1 MDTKYK
7 KAVVKTG
14 REKSILKK
22 HPWVYSGAIQEVEG
36 HPEGGEIVD
45 LVDRNGEFLARGAY
59 SPQSKIRVRIW
70 TWNPEQ
76 AIDHH
81 FIHEVLETSI
91 VNRKNLP
98 TLSCTNA
105 CRLVNAESDRFPGL
119 IVDQYDNILVMQ
131 CLSYGVEVWRDV
143 IADSLITLTNST
155 GIYERSDADV
165 RVLEGL
171 QKRNEVIRGVVPNS
185 EIIIEENS
193 LKYLV
198 DVKGG
203 QKTGFFLDQ
212 RQNRHVIRELVK
224 DKDVLDCF
232 CYTGGFSISALAG
245 GARSV
250 VGVDASNDALA
261 IAKKNVDLN
270 HFDQKRV
277 DWIQDDVF
285 VFLRGMRDR
294 NRKFDLIIL
303 DPPKF
308 ASSVSQVEKAAR
320 GYKDINLLAMK
331 LLKPGGYLITFSCSG
346 SVTQD
351 LFRKIVA
358 GAASDAGV
366 DAQIIAQLHQA
377 EDHPILLSFPEGEY
391 LKGLIVKV

>member
-81 FIHEVLETSI
+81 FIHEILETSI

-105 CRLVNAESDRFPGL
+105 YRLVNAESDRFPGL

-171 QKRNEVIRGVVPNS
+171 QKRN
-185 EIIIEENS
+185 
-193 LKYLV
+193 
-198 DVKGG
+198 
-203 QKTGFFLDQ
+203 
-212 RQNRHVIRELVK
+212 
-224 DKDVLDCF
+224 
-232 CYTGGFSISALAG
+232 
-245 GARSV
+245 
-250 VGVDASNDALA
+250 
-261 IAKKNVDLN
+261 
-270 HFDQKRV
+270 
-277 DWIQDDVF
+277 
-285 VFLRGMRDR
+285 
-294 NRKFDLIIL
+294 
-303 DPPKF
+303 
-308 ASSVSQVEKAAR
+308 
-320 GYKDINLLAMK
+320 
-331 LLKPGGYLITFSCSG
+331 
-346 SVTQD
+346 
-351 LFRKIVA
+351 
-358 GAASDAGV
+358 
-366 DAQIIAQLHQA
+366 
-377 EDHPILLSFPEGEY
+377 
-391 LKGLIVKV
+391 

>member
-76 AIDHH
+76 TIDYH

-105 CRLVNAESDRFPGL
+105 YRLVNAESDRFPGL

-143 IADSLITLTNST
+143 IADSLITLTNSA

-165 RVLEGL
+165 RILEGL
-171 QKRNEVIRGVVPNS
+171 QKRNEVIRGVVPDS
-185 EIIIEENS
+185 EIIIEENG
-193 LKYLV
+193 LRYFV
-198 DVKGG
+198 DVKAG

-212 RQNRHVIRELVK
+212 RQNRQVIRQLVK
-224 DKDVLDCF
+224 DKEVLDCF

>member
-1 MDTKYK
+1 MVNKYK
-7 KAVVKTG
+7 KAIIKTG

-105 CRLVNAESDRFPGL
+105 YRLVNAESDRFPGL

-171 QKRNEVIRGVVPNS
+171 QKRNEVIRGVVPDS

-198 DVKGG
+198 DVKAG

-212 RQNRHVIRELVK
+212 RQNRQVIRQLVK

>member
-1 MDTKYK
+1 
-7 KAVVKTG
+7 
-14 REKSILKK
+14 
-22 HPWVYSGAIQEVEG
+22 
-36 HPEGGEIVD
+36 
-45 LVDRNGEFLARGAY
+45 
-59 SPQSKIRVRIW
+59 
-70 TWNPEQ
+70 
-76 AIDHH
+76 
-81 FIHEVLETSI
+81 
-91 VNRKNLP
+91 
-98 TLSCTNA
+98 
-105 CRLVNAESDRFPGL
+105 
-119 IVDQYDNILVMQ
+119 
-131 CLSYGVEVWRDV
+131 
-143 IADSLITLTNST
+143 
-155 GIYERSDADV
+155 
-165 RVLEGL
+165 
-171 QKRNEVIRGVVPNS
+171 
-185 EIIIEENS
+185 
-193 LKYLV
+193 
-198 DVKGG
+198 
-203 QKTGFFLDQ
+203 
-212 RQNRHVIRELVK
+212 
-224 DKDVLDCF
+224 LDCF

-277 DWIQDDVF
+277 DWIKDDVF